1 MTAAS
6 GSLPVSPSG
15 SACVD
20 RYEHLRERGL
30 ELGSR
35 LLDGAPGLVL
45 FLRRGMTSWMTE
57 HTVAASRPPS
67 SSPPAPP
74 APPAP
79 PSPPS
84 PPQRGVLDRD
94 GRVEV
99 TQMLASMVGS
109 AFTEVRT

>member
-6 GSLPVSPSG
+6 GSLPVSTRG

-35 LLDGAPGLVL
+35 LLDGAHGLVL
-45 FLRRGMTSWMTE
+45 FLRRGMMSWMTE
-57 HTVAASRPPS
+57 LAAAAPRPPA
-67 SSPPAPP
+67 SSPLALPK
-74 APPAP
+74 
-79 PSPPS
+79 
-84 PPQRGVLDRD
+84 RGTLDRD

-109 AFTEVRT
+109 ALTGART

>member
-6 GSLPVSPSG
+6 GSLPVSRSG

-20 RYEHLRERGL
+20 HYEHLRERGL

-35 LLDGAPGLVL
+35 LLDGAHGLVL
-45 FLRRGMTSWMTE
+45 FLRRGMMSWLTE
-57 HTVAASRPPS
+57 LAAADPK
-67 SSPPAPP
+67 PPAP
-74 APPAP
+74 AL
-79 PSPPS
+79 PSPPK
-84 PPQRGVLDRD
+84 RGMLDHD

-109 AFTEVRT
+109 ALAGART